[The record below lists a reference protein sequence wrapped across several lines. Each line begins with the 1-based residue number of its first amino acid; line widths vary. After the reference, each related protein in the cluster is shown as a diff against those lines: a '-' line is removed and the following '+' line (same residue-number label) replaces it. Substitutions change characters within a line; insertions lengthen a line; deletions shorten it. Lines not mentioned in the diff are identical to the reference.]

1 MLLEEKRVVEM
12 RKLFNLKEW
21 LTISDSAKH
30 LSLIFKEEVTEAD
43 VLRFCLDEQLN
54 LAIYFPNNVTA
65 KSIKVVSIKSEGFP
79 TFDGVNSSILG
90 DDALSVRAD
99 EIHYLEGLYDVPM
112 MAGNRLEVE
121 NKYQKIIGGG
131 ELEVE
136 YGRII
141 VERDGRMFSLYSKLP
156 QEQLKPISED
166 GNGNFSVDY
175 VKREIAK
182 FDYIPSISFP
192 ENSSLVIKTKSL
204 KEFETSINLESNSVE
219 KPLGNKERNT
229 LLTIIA
235 ALLKYDGFDPVGRE
249 TTSEILRMT
258 EELGVLVSDDTIRN
272 VLKKIPDAVESRTK

>member
-1 MLLEEKRVVEM
+1 MLLEEKRVAEM

-21 LTISDSAKH
+21 LTISDAAKH

-54 LAIYFPNNVTA
+54 LAIYFPNKLTA
-65 KSIKVVSIKSEGFP
+65 KSTKIVSIKSQGFP
-79 TFDGVNSSILG
+79 QIDGVNSNIVG
-90 DDALSVRAD
+90 DNALSTKDD
-99 EIHYLEGLYDVPM
+99 EIHYLEGLFDLPM
-112 MAGNRLEVE
+112 IAGNKLAIEC
-121 NKYQKIIGGG
+121 KYQKIIGGG
-131 ELEVE
+131 ELEVG
-136 YGRII
+136 YGAIL
-141 VERDGRMFSLYSKLP
+141 VERYGQLFSLYSKLP
-156 QEQLKPISED
+156 QEQLKAISED

-182 FDYIPSISFP
+182 FDYVPSTNFP

-204 KEFETSINLESNSVE
+204 KEFETSINLESNNIE
-219 KPLGNKERNT
+219 QPLGNKERNT
-229 LLTIIA
+229 LLIIIA

-258 EELGVLVSDDTIRN
+258 EELGVVVSDDTIRN